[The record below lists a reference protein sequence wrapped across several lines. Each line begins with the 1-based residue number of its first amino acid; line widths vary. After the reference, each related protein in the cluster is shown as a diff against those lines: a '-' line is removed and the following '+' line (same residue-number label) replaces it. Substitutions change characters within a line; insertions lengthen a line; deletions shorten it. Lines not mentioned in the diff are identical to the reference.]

1 MRTIFH
7 RFLIVTLGPLLILPL
22 LSGLLSTPAAAAASD
37 TDVTINVYN
46 WGQYI
51 SDGTDGYIDV
61 NTAFTEATGI
71 EVNYMTFDTNE
82 GLYTK
87 LKTGGSSYD
96 VIVPSDYMAARLID
110 EGLVQKLDY
119 SNIPNASY
127 VDESYRN
134 LAFDP
139 DNAYSVPYTWG
150 TVGVIYN
157 SKYVDETDI
166 GGWDLLWNSKY
177 AGKIL
182 MFDNNRDAFAIAEAS
197 LGYSLNTTDET
208 ELRACS
214 DLLAHQ
220 RPVVQQYVMDQIY
233 DKMIGE
239 EAWIAPYYAGDYLW
253 MLDENEDLAF
263 YFPEEGFNLFVDC
276 LMIPTSSEHKAEA
289 EAYIN
294 FLLDPAICG
303 ENLDYLGYSAPETA
317 AKAYMNPEMVEN
329 EIAYPAPEVLAR
341 SEAFLYLPPE
351 TNQLMDSLWLVVQ
364 PGGTGTTEMLL
375 TFLAVV
381 AAILA
386 ALVGYSIWKR
396 RRKAR
401 RGKYYRA

>member
-1 MRTIFH
+1 MRTCVF
-7 RFLIVTLGPLLILPL
+7 RRLCLALCPLLFVPL
-22 LSGLLSTPAAAAASD
+22 LSGFLSVPAVAANS
-37 TDVTINVYN
+37 DVTINVYN

-61 NTAFTEATGI
+61 NAAFTEATGI

-87 LKTGGSSYD
+87 LKTGGSAYD
-96 VIVPSDYMAARLID
+96 VIIPSDYMAARLID

-139 DNAYSVPYTWG
+139 NNEYSVPYTWG

-157 SKYVDETDI
+157 TKYVDEKDV

-197 LGYSLNTTDET
+197 LGYSLNTTDES
-208 ELRACS
+208 ELRACA
-214 DLLAHQ
+214 DLLASQ
-220 RPVVQQYVMDQIY
+220 KPVVQQYVMDQIY

-239 EAWIAPYYAGDYLW
+239 EAWIAPYYAGDFL
-253 MLDENEDLAF
+253 MMQEENEDLEF
-263 YFPEEGFNLFVDC
+263 YFPEEGFNLFIDC
-276 LMIPTSSEHKAEA
+276 MMIPASAEHKAEA

-317 AKAYMNPEMVEN
+317 AKEYMDPEMVEN
-329 EIAYPAPEVLAR
+329 EIAYHSAETLAN
-341 SEAFLYLPPE
+341 SESFLYLPQE
-351 TNQLMDSLWLVVQ
+351 TNQLMDSLWLEVKT
-364 PGGTGTTEMLL
+364 GGGSTTGMLV
-375 TFLAVV
+375 TFLVIV
-381 AAILA
+381 AAVLA
-386 ALVGYSIWKR
+386 VLVGYSIWKR

-401 RGKYYRA
+401 RGKYYQAK

>member
-1 MRTIFH
+1 MRTCVF
-7 RFLIVTLGPLLILPL
+7 RRLCLALCPLLFVPL
-22 LSGLLSTPAAAAASD
+22 LSGFLSVPAVAADS
-37 TDVTINVYN
+37 DVTINVYN

-61 NTAFTEATGI
+61 NAAFTEATGI

-87 LKTGGSSYD
+87 LKTGGSAYD
-96 VIVPSDYMAARLID
+96 VIIPSDYMAARLID

-139 DNAYSVPYTWG
+139 NNEYSVPYTWG

-157 SKYVDETDI
+157 TKYVDEKDV

-197 LGYSLNTTDET
+197 LGYSLNTTDES
-208 ELRACS
+208 ELRACA
-214 DLLAHQ
+214 DLLASQ
-220 RPVVQQYVMDQIY
+220 KPVVQQYVMDQIY

-263 YFPEEGFNLFVDC
+263 YFPEEGFNFFVDC

-294 FLLDPAICG
+294 FLLDPAVCG

-317 AKAYMNPEMVEN
+317 AKAYMDPEMVEN
-329 EIAYPAPEVLAR
+329 EIAYPDPEILAR
-341 SEAFLYLPPE
+341 SEAFLYLPQE
-351 TNQLMDSLWLVVQ
+351 TNQLMDSLWLEVKT
-364 PGGTGTTEMLL
+364 GGTGTTEMLL

-381 AAILA
+381 IVILA
-386 ALVGYSIWKR
+386 VLIGYSIWKR

-401 RGKYYRA
+401 RGKYYHA

>member
-1 MRTIFH
+1 MMRTCVF
-7 RFLIVTLGPLLILPL
+7 RRLCLALCPLLFVPL
-22 LSGLLSTPAAAAASD
+22 LSGFLSVPAVAADS
-37 TDVTINVYN
+37 DVTINVYN

-61 NTAFTEATGI
+61 NAAFTEATGI

-87 LKTGGSSYD
+87 LKTGGSAYD
-96 VIVPSDYMAARLID
+96 VIIPSDYMAARLID

-139 DNAYSVPYTWG
+139 NNEYSVPYTWG

-157 SKYVDETDI
+157 TKYVDEKDV

-197 LGYSLNTTDET
+197 LGYSLNTTDES
-208 ELRACS
+208 ELRACA
-214 DLLAHQ
+214 DLLASQ
-220 RPVVQQYVMDQIY
+220 KPVVQQYVMDQIY

-263 YFPEEGFNLFVDC
+263 YFPEEGFNFFVDC

-317 AKAYMNPEMVEN
+317 AKAYMDPEMVEN
-329 EIAYPAPEVLAR
+329 EIAYPDPEILAR
-341 SEAFLYLPPE
+341 SEAFLYLPQE
-351 TNQLMDSLWLVVQ
+351 TNQLMDSLWLEVKT
-364 PGGTGTTEMLL
+364 GGTGTTEMLL

-381 AAILA
+381 IVILA
-386 ALVGYSIWKR
+386 VLIGYSIWKR

-401 RGKYYRA
+401 RGKYYHA